1 MKLANVLLHQ
11 SDQDAEFPQ
20 VKLCD
25 FGLSHIMD
33 PDTQT
38 AEMKKRC
45 GSYGYIA
52 PEVFKSTRVI
62 TPKIDVWGLGI
73 MVYQM
78 CVAYTPSNVPGY
90 E

>member
-1 MKLANVLLHQ
+1 MKLANVLLHKDPKQ
-11 SDQDAEFPQ
+11 EFAQ

-33 PDTQT
+33 PVSKS

-52 PEVFKSTRVI
+52 PEVFTDSRII

-78 CVAYTPSNVPGY
+78 CVAYTPNNVPGY
-90 E
+90 K